1 MKIYDQHLHTF
12 LSSDSEEKFE
22 NYLQKAQEFGLT
34 HFVSTEHL
42 DLSCIALGKDDL
54 PDLALQ
60 KSICQN
66 LQRKYPIQI
75 LRGIELGYKF
85 SRLKDIEHI
94 VATQDFDVI
103 IMSVHEDEYAECASP
118 AFLHDKSPDEAYAA
132 YLKLYI
138 HMLNHCSCYDI
149 VGHIDFLL
157 RYMAPVCLEKHKNK
171 LCELFQLVIHKGKC
185 LEFNTRFL
193 YRHNESHGLNYLFS
207 LYFACGGKKVS
218 LGSDAHTT
226 QDYLASF
233 TEAAQMLRDIG
244 FSHISTFQKRKET
257 PISL

>member
-12 LSSDSEEKFE
+12 LSSDSEETFE
-22 NYLQKAQEFGLT
+22 NYLQKAQEFGVS

-60 KSICQN
+60 KSICQS
-66 LQRKYPIQI
+66 LQEKYSIQI

-85 SRLKDIEHI
+85 SRLQDIEHI
-94 VATQDFDVI
+94 VNTHDFDVI
-103 IMSVHEDEYAECASP
+103 IMSVHEDEFAECASS
-118 AFLHDKSPDEAYAA
+118 AFLHNKSPDEAYAA
-132 YLKLYI
+132 YLDLYI
-138 HMLNHCSCYDI
+138 HMLNNCSCYDI

-157 RYMAPVCLEKHKNK
+157 RYMMPVNLEKHKAK
-171 LCELFQLVIHKGKC
+171 LCVLFQLIIQKNTC

-193 YRHNESHGLNYLFS
+193 YGHNKSHSLTYLFS

-218 LGSDAHTT
+218 LGSDAHTA
-226 QDYLASF
+226 QNYLASF
-233 TEAAQMLRDIG
+233 TEATQLLKDIG
-244 FSHISTFQKRKET
+244 FSSISTFQKRKEHR
-257 PISL
+257 ILL